1 LDGQIREADSMSVS
15 MSHNIGDVIRDV
27 DDVGDDLR
35 AEMRKRVG
43 RAMDTL
49 EAGVN
54 QYIIRDP
61 NYSTK
66 LLRNIDSDT
75 DVSASEIDFRVFVNT
90 NMADYAAVVEYGS
103 GARTNKSF
111 PKGGN
116 EVPSRWPDDGSET
129 PSGYPYDAPD
139 IDFNFQ
145 NPYDMDGYDDFYGFV
160 KTIEEWMRTKPV
172 QPLFSF
178 YVSAVLIAKEV
189 LRRGNY
195 AHPYMRPAWFDNRP
209 LIIKA
214 AKTALKNA
222 TR

>member
-1 LDGQIREADSMSVS
+1 MDGQICEADRMSVS
-15 MSHNIGDVIRDV
+15 MSHNIDDVIRDV

-49 EAGVN
+49 EVGVN

-75 DVSASEIDFRVFVNT
+75 DVNASEIDFRVFVNT
-90 NMADYAAVVEYGS
+90 NMVDYAAVVEYGS
-103 GARTNKSF
+103 GSNTNET
-111 PKGGN
+111 KGGSE
-116 EVPSRWPDDGSET
+116 EVPSQWPDFGSAV
-129 PSGYPYDAPD
+129 PRGFPYEAPD
-139 IDFNFQ
+139 IDFNYQ
-145 NPYDMDGYDDFYGFV
+145 EPLDTEGYDDFYGFA
-160 KTIEEWMRTKPV
+160 KMIEEWMRNKPV
-172 QPLFSF
+172 EPIFS
-178 YVSAVLIAKEV
+178 YHVSAILIAKEII
-189 LRRGNY
+189 LEGNY